1 MTNAFDPF
9 LLFAEDKGIYLTE
22 RQLLFCRT
30 VVSKNDSLSAYIL
43 AGFVGGI
50 IEADQMYD
58 MFKALIEAW
67 RKQQKLDYDLV
78 LNVHR
83 RAATATIEFK
93 SKEDETKTITLHDYK
108 TQNMGAKG
116 LRDVLGFDAAKQVE
130 NTITDKT
137 QISQK
142 LRDMLDGVYKQT
154 ASE

>member
-1 MTNAFDPF
+1 MTNTFDPF
-9 LLFAEDKGIYLTE
+9 LLFAEEKGIYLTE

-30 VVSKNDSLSAYIL
+30 VVSKNDSLSAYL
-43 AGFVGGI
+43 TAGFIGGI
-50 IEADQMYD
+50 TEADQMYD

-83 RAATATIEFK
+83 RAASATVEVK
-93 SKEDETKTITLHDYK
+93 DKADNTITLHDYK

-116 LRDVLGFDAAKQVE
+116 LRDMLGFDAAKQIE
-130 NTITDKT
+130 NTINDKT